1 MMVRIGIKLKTW
13 MTIAAAPAIPP
24 PKADRAAPAT
34 SKSVSYDIPR
44 PGMATAI
51 ARVTEVMRATYW
63 SQKWTAARNGV
74 KLAGG
79 AGGLIDTTAS
89 TKDYYQQKHE

>member
-1 MMVRIGIKLKTW
+1 

-24 PKADRAAPAT
+24 PRADRRAPAT
-34 SKSVSYDIPR
+34 SKSVSYETPR

-63 SQKWTAARNGV
+63 SQKWTAARKGDRLV
-74 KLAGG
+74 GG
-79 AGGLIDTTAS
+79 AGGLMDTTAR
-89 TKDYYQQKHE
+89 TND